1 MHQDGLPPLRRRLA
15 FATIAMALFVAVLD
29 GTVANVALPPIT
41 QDLGIQPVEAIW
53 VVNGYQLAVT
63 VLLLPLARLGEILGY
78 RRVYLTGLGIFTL
91 ASLACALS
99 RSLDMLIAARVL
111 QGMGAAGV
119 MSVNI
124 ALVRF
129 IFPASRLGRAV
140 GRVAIVVGVS
150 SAAGPSI
157 AGAILSVASW
167 QALFLI
173 NVPIGLLALVAG
185 SRTLPDTPRSNR
197 PFHITS
203 ALLSAATFGMVISGV
218 NGIGHSEGLL
228 PSLGLL
234 AAGLVVGVFF
244 VRMQL
249 RMEEPILPVDLLRR
263 PIFALSATTSVC
275 SFGAQGIA
283 FVSLPF
289 LLHDELGRS
298 AAETGLLLTP
308 WPIATAIAAAVSGR
322 LADRY
327 DPGRLSALGLVLF
340 SAGLLAL
347 VFLPTGAGDADLV
360 WRLALAGFG
369 FGLFQTPNNKILI
382 TSAPRERSGGAS
394 GIQSTARLVGQ
405 SLGVA
410 LVAVMLGLV
419 AAEPLKAA
427 LLLAAVLAATGIVP
441 SLLRRYE
448 PQPAAAPARAVQAE
462 DMAAGG

>member
-41 QDLGIQPVEAIW
+41 QDLGVSPVEAIW

-78 RRVYLTGLGIFTL
+78 RRVYLTGLAVFTL
-91 ASLACALS
+91 ASLVCALS
-99 RSLDMLIAARVL
+99 SSLDMLIAARVL
-111 QGMGAAGV
+111 QGMGAAGI

-150 SAAGPSI
+150 SAAGPTI
-157 AGAILSVASW
+157 AGAILSVTSW

-173 NVPIGLLALVAG
+173 NVPVGLLALLAG
-185 SRTLPDTPRSNR
+185 SRTLPDTPTSNR

-218 NGIGHSEGLL
+218 NGIGHSEGLAA
-228 PSLGLL
+228 SLGLL

-289 LLHDELGRS
+289 LLHDQLARS

-322 LADRY
+322 LADRF
-327 DPGRLSALGLVLF
+327 DPGRLSAIGLALF

-347 VFLPTGAGDADLV
+347 VFLPASPSDADLV

-419 AAEPLKAA
+419 SDQPLRAA
-427 LLLAAVLAATGIVP
+427 LMLAAALAAAGIVP

-448 PQPAAAPARAVQAE
+448 PQRAPAPASAAQAE

>member
-41 QDLGIQPVEAIW
+41 QDLGVSPVEAIW

-78 RRVYLTGLGIFTL
+78 RRVYLTGLAVFTL
-91 ASLACALS
+91 ASLVCALS
-99 RSLDMLIAARVL
+99 SSLDMLIAARVL
-111 QGMGAAGV
+111 QGMGAAGI

-150 SAAGPSI
+150 SAAGPTI
-157 AGAILSVASW
+157 AGAILSVTSW

-173 NVPIGLLALVAG
+173 NVPVGLLALLAG
-185 SRTLPDTPRSNR
+185 SRTLPDTPTSNR

-218 NGIGHSEGLL
+218 NGIGHSEGLAA
-228 PSLGLL
+228 SLGLL

-289 LLHDELGRS
+289 LLHDQLARS

-322 LADRY
+322 LADRF
-327 DPGRLSALGLVLF
+327 DPGRLSAIGLALF

-347 VFLPTGAGDADLV
+347 VFLPASPSDADLV

-419 AAEPLKAA
+419 SEQPLRAA
-427 LLLAAVLAATGIVP
+427 LMLAAALAAAGIVP

-448 PQPAAAPARAVQAE
+448 PQRAPAPASVAQAE

>member
-1 MHQDGLPPLRRRLA
+1 M
-15 FATIAMALFVAVLD
+15 TLFVAVLD

-41 QDLGIQPVEAIW
+41 RDLGVSPVEAIW

-78 RRVYLTGLGIFTL
+78 RRVYLAGLGVFTL

-99 RSLDMLIAARVL
+99 PSLDVLIAARVI
-111 QGMGAAGV
+111 QGMGAAGI

-124 ALVRF
+124 ALIRF
-129 IFPASRLGRAV
+129 IFPAARLGRAV

-150 SAAGPSI
+150 SAAGPSL
-157 AGAILSVASW
+157 AGAILSVTSW

-173 NVPIGLLALVAG
+173 NVPVGVLALLAG
-185 SRTLPDTPRSNR
+185 SRTLPDTPRSTR
-197 PFHITS
+197 PFHLTS

-218 NGIGHSEGLL
+218 NGIGHSEGL
-228 PSLGLL
+228 PASLGLL
-234 AAGLVVGVFF
+234 VGGLAIGVVF

-249 RMEEPILPVDLLRR
+249 RMDEPILPVDLLRR
-263 PIFALSATTSVC
+263 PIFALSAATSVC

-308 WPIATAIAAAVSGR
+308 WPIATAIAAAISGR
-322 LADRY
+322 LADRF
-327 DPGRLSALGLVLF
+327 DPARLSALGLVLF
-340 SAGLLAL
+340 SAGLVAL
-347 VFLPTGAGDADLV
+347 VFLPAGAGDLDLV

-410 LVAVMLGLV
+410 LVAVILGLV
-419 AAEPLKAA
+419 AAEPLRAA
-427 LLLAAVLAATGIVP
+427 LALAAVLAAAGVVP

-448 PQPAAAPARAVQAE
+448 ARPAAPMDEAARAE
-462 DMAAGG
+462 EMASGG

>member
-15 FATIAMALFVAVLD
+15 FGTIAMALFVAVLD

-41 QDLGIQPVEAIW
+41 QDLGVSPVEAIW

-91 ASLACALS
+91 ASLVCALS

-111 QGMGAAGV
+111 QGIGAAGI

-124 ALVRF
+124 ALIRF

-150 SAAGPSI
+150 SAAGPSL

-167 QALFLI
+167 PALFLI
-173 NVPIGLLALVAG
+173 NVPVGLLALLAG
-185 SRTLPDTPRSNR
+185 SRTLPDTPKSGQ
-197 PFHITS
+197 PFDLKSAIMS
-203 ALLSAATFGMVISGV
+203 ALTFGMLISGV
-218 NGIGHSEGLL
+218 NGIGHSEGLAF
-228 PSLGLL
+228 SLALIAGGLI
-234 AAGLVVGVFF
+234 VGAVF
-244 VRMQL
+244 VRSQL
-249 RMEEPILPVDLLRR
+249 RLAEPILPVDLLRR
-263 PIFALSATTSVC
+263 PIFALSAATSVC

-308 WPIATAIAAAVSGR
+308 WPIATAIAAAISGR
-322 LADRY
+322 LADRFN
-327 DPGRLSALGLVLF
+327 PGRLSAIGLFLF
-340 SAGLLAL
+340 AAGLLAL
-347 VFLPTGAGDADLV
+347 VLMSPNPSDANLI

-410 LVAVMLGLV
+410 LVAVMFGLV
-419 AAEPLKAA
+419 SNHPLTAA
-427 LLLAAVLAATGIVP
+427 LLLAAALAAGGIVP

-448 PQPAAAPARAVQAE
+448 APPAGKLTGALQAE
-462 DMAAGG
+462 EIAPGG

>member
-1 MHQDGLPPLRRRLA
+1 MPPLRRRLA